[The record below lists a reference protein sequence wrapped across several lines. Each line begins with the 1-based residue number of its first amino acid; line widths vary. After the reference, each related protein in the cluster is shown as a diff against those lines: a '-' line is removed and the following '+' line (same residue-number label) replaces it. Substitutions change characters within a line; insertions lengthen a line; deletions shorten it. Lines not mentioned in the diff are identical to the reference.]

1 MDCPDR
7 PHQYFAR
14 ATWRLAD
21 VAQQDLEPAYGT
33 LQRDHRSF
41 QRAERHYAMTVI
53 GQSGVQEG
61 PSLGVLSV
69 RCERH
74 QGWVL
79 PLTLAI
85 ADVEGC
91 QNIDHAMAAV
101 QPAHGFGWREGGL
114 T

>member
-1 MDCPDR
+1 MCPDR
-7 PHQYFAR
+7 PHHHFAR

-21 VAQQDLEPAYGT
+21 VAQVDLEPAYGT

-41 QRAERHYAMTVI
+41 HRSERHYAMTVI
-53 GQSGVQEG
+53 GQSGVTDG
-61 PSLGVLSV
+61 PALGVLAV

-85 ADVEGC
+85 ADVESC
-91 QNIDHAMAAV
+91 QNIEHAMASV
-101 QPAHGFGWREGGL
+101 QARDGYSA
-114 T
+114 